1 MKNRRWAG
9 WRVLAAGWALCLIA
23 ATAATAA
30 ETSELWGKNGGK
42 WRPQSRLPDF
52 SYAGYHCGEAPLP
65 NLPRGVSVKDFGA
78 RGDGVADD
86 SQAFLDALAKAPQ
99 GAIEV
104 PAGRYKI
111 TKILEIT
118 RPGVVL
124 RGAGADKSVLYF
136 PSTLTDIK
144 PNWGATTTAQR
155 TSNYSWSGGF
165 VWLKGS
171 LGQKTLATV
180 KGEARRGDQALP
192 LDSAAS
198 LKPGQWILIAQRDPG
213 DKTLVDYLYG
223 GDPGDTQNLR
233 NARAEMACR
242 VTQVE
247 GNTLHFDRPL
257 RFDVRPAWG
266 AQIKEFAPS
275 VRESGVENL
284 CFEFP
289 NTPYKGHFTEL
300 GYNAIAMSKVAD
312 CWARN
317 IRIVNADS
325 GIFPSGVFC
334 TIQGVTLESARAA
347 EKERN
352 ATGHHGICLEG
363 DDNLVTDFQFKTRF
377 MHEITVQGSAG
388 NVCARGPAWTSVSTT
403 TSKRPTPTSLR
414 TSTPVK
420 GRDCG
425 SAAEGRRWAR
435 TAVPGRPSGTS
446 GLGGR

>member
-1 MKNRRWAG
+1 MNLNKVLSQEIIHGKQTLGGVACFGGGLGLVPYRGDGSDGRRNLGAMG
-9 WRVLAAGWALCLIA
+9 EKR
-23 ATAATAA
+23 
-30 ETSELWGKNGGK
+30 EK

-86 SQAFLDALAKAPQ
+86 SQAFLDALAK
-99 GAIEV
+99 
-104 PAGRYKI
+104 
-111 TKILEIT
+111 
-118 RPGVVL
+118 RPGRH
-124 RGAGADKSVLYF
+124 RGAGRTLQDHQDPGNHAAQASCCGGPDADKSVLYF

-144 PNWGATTTAQR
+144 PDWGATTTAQR

-198 LKPGQWILIAQRDPG
+198 FKPGQWILIAQRDPG

-233 NARAEMACR
+233 NARCRMACR

-266 AQIKEFAPS
+266 AQIKESSRQRA
-275 VRESGVENL
+275 RE
-284 CFEFP
+284 
-289 NTPYKGHFTEL
+289 
-300 GYNAIAMSKVAD
+300 
-312 CWARN
+312 
-317 IRIVNADS
+317 
-325 GIFPSGVFC
+325 
-334 TIQGVTLESARAA
+334 
-347 EKERN
+347 
-352 ATGHHGICLEG
+352 
-363 DDNLVTDFQFKTRF
+363 
-377 MHEITVQGSAG
+377 
-388 NVCARGPAWTSVSTT
+388 RGG
-403 TSKRPTPTSLR
+403 KSL
-414 TSTPVK
+414 
-420 GRDCG
+420 
-425 SAAEGRRWAR
+425 
-435 TAVPGRPSGTS
+435 
-446 GLGGR
+446 L